1 MALYIPAGR
10 RRRRLIVAVAVA
22 AVVGLL
28 AGWAIGRAG
37 APSIDD
43 RASSV
48 RSGAQR
54 VDARLLALPIEY
66 EKVLA
71 GDPQYANG
79 GGPADSL
86 TGIVADTQRLASD
99 AVWLSDGQRAAVV
112 AAVDRARTTAIDR
125 ADASAFAAAVDQA
138 TSSVETTFGLES
150 GGAP

>member
-10 RRRRLIVAVAVA
+10 RRRRLIVAVALA
-22 AVVGLL
+22 AVLGLIG
-28 AGWAIGRAG
+28 GWAVGRAT
-37 APSIDD
+37 APTIDD

-48 RSGAQR
+48 RSGAQDI
-54 VDARLLALPIEY
+54 DARLLALPIEY

-86 TGIVADTQRLASD
+86 TGIVADTQRLAAD

-112 AAVDRARTTAIDR
+112 ATVDHARTTATDG
-125 ADASAFAAAVDQA
+125 ADAAAFAAAIDQA
-138 TSSVETTFGLES
+138 TNAVETTFGLET
-150 GGAP
+150 GTAP